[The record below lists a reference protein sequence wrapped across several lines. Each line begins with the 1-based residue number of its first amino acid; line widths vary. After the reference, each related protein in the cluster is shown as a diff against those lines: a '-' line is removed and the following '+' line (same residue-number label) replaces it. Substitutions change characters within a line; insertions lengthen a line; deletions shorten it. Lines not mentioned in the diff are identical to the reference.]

1 MLNPTK
7 QQNIMED
14 GRVYADLQVLIKLQH
29 KASGFGF
36 LPRQPIHSLLAGR
49 HASRMRG
56 RGLDFEEIRH
66 HLPGDDIRNMDLKVT
81 ARIGKPFSNNAGSC
95 HGSIIASLQAKPPVP
110 KALFCRQ
117 MIRA

>member
-66 HLPGDDIRNMDLKVT
+66 HLPGDDIRNMNLKVT
-81 ARIGKPFSNNAGSC
+81 ARIGKPFSNNAD
-95 HGSIIASLQAKPPVP
+95 APVMARSLRLYRPNRLSRRLCFAG
-110 KALFCRQ
+110 R
-117 MIRA
+117 